1 MNKCFFMRAKKDEK
15 SYTGLIISNYDSND
29 TNPLL
34 PLLSQ
39 EFPDWSIDKIKS
51 YISLVIK
58 NKKDVAG
65 LLVAKNEAF
74 YNVGLLIYTIQQV
87 RTKTNK
93 ETNNKD
99 FENCVVIENL
109 VASSPI
115 LQKQVF
121 LLLVEEAFN
130 IAKINSCKFVEL
142 PRLDNGFQLIKDKY
156 KTKIQNVNGF
166 RTFLKISDISTN

>member
-1 MNKCFFMRAKKDEK
+1 MNKCFFMRAKDEK

-156 KTKIQNVNGF
+156 KTKIQNLNGF
-166 RTFLKISDISTN
+166 RAFLKISDISSV

>member
-1 MNKCFFMRAKKDEK
+1 MNKCFFMRAKDEK

-34 PLLSQ
+34 HLLSQ

-51 YISLVIK
+51 YIGLVIK

-87 RTKTNK
+87 RNKTNK

>member
-1 MNKCFFMRAKKDEK
+1 MNKCFFMRAKDEK

-34 PLLSQ
+34 HLLSQ
-39 EFPDWSIDKIKS
+39 EFPDWTIDKIKS
-51 YISLVIK
+51 YIGLVIK

-121 LLLVEEAFN
+121 LLMVEEAFN

-142 PRLDNGFQLIKDKY
+142 PRLDNGYQLIKDKY

-166 RTFLKISDISTN
+166 RTFLRISDISTN

>member
-1 MNKCFFMRAKKDEK
+1 MRAKDEK

-142 PRLDNGFQLIKDKY
+142 PRLDNGYQLIKDKY

-166 RTFLKISDISTN
+166 RTFLRISDISTN

>member
-1 MNKCFFMRAKKDEK
+1 MFRNAYQ
-15 SYTGLIISNYDSND
+15 SLINQQNIDLD
-29 TNPLL
+29 LL
-34 PLLSQ
+34 PNSANKYFLDGYQ
-39 EFPDWSIDKIKS
+39 CF
-51 YISLVIK
+51 IK

>member
-51 YISLVIK
+51 YIGLVIK

-121 LLLVEEAFN
+121 LLMVEEAFN

>member
-1 MNKCFFMRAKKDEK
+1 MNKCFFMRAKDEK

-34 PLLSQ
+34 HLLSQ
-39 EFPDWSIDKIKS
+39 EFPDWTIDKIKS
-51 YISLVIK
+51 YIGLVIK

-156 KTKIQNVNGF
+156 KMKIQNVNGF

>member
-1 MNKCFFMRAKKDEK
+1 MRAKDEK

-51 YISLVIK
+51 YIGLVIK

>member
-1 MNKCFFMRAKKDEK
+1 MNKCFFMRAKDEK

-34 PLLSQ
+34 HLLSQ
-39 EFPDWSIDKIKS
+39 EFPDWTIDKIKS

-121 LLLVEEAFN
+121 LLMVEEAFN
-130 IAKINSCKFVEL
+130 IAKINSCIFVEL
-142 PRLDNGFQLIKDKY
+142 PRLDNGYQLIKDKY

-166 RTFLKISDISTN
+166 RTFLRISDISSN

>member
-1 MNKCFFMRAKKDEK
+1 MRTKDDK

-142 PRLDNGFQLIKDKY
+142 PRLDNGYQLIKDKY

>member
-1 MNKCFFMRAKKDEK
+1 MTVKEEK

-29 TNPLL
+29 INPLL
-34 PLLSQ
+34 PLLSE

-51 YISLVIK
+51 YIGLVIK

-65 LLVAKNEAF
+65 ILVAKNEAY

-87 RTKTNK
+87 QTKVNK
-93 ETNNKD
+93 KTKYKD

-121 LLLVEEAFN
+121 LLMIEEVLKV
-130 IAKINSCKFVEL
+130 AKTNSCKFIEL
-142 PRLDNGFQLIKDKY
+142 PRLDNGYQLVKDKY

-166 RTFLKISDISTN
+166 RAFLRISDI

>member
-1 MNKCFFMRAKKDEK
+1 M
-15 SYTGLIISNYDSND
+15 
-29 TNPLL
+29 
-34 PLLSQ
+34 
-39 EFPDWSIDKIKS
+39 
-51 YISLVIK
+51 VIK

-87 RTKTNK
+87 RTETNK

-142 PRLDNGFQLIKDKY
+142 PRLDNGYQLIKDKY

-166 RTFLKISDISTN
+166 RTFLRISDISTN

>member
-1 MNKCFFMRAKKDEK
+1 MTVKEEK

-29 TNPLL
+29 INPLL
-34 PLLSQ
+34 PLLSE

-51 YISLVIK
+51 YIGLVIK

-65 LLVAKNEAF
+65 ILVAKNEAY

-87 RTKTNK
+87 QTKSNK
-93 ETNNKD
+93 EAKYKD

-121 LLLVEEAFN
+121 LLMIEEVLKV
-130 IAKINSCKFVEL
+130 AKTNSCKFIEL
-142 PRLDNGFQLIKDKY
+142 PRLDNGYQLVKDKY

-166 RTFLKISDISTN
+166 RAFLRISDI

>member
-1 MNKCFFMRAKKDEK
+1 MRAKDEK

-34 PLLSQ
+34 HLLSQ
-39 EFPDWSIDKIKS
+39 EFPDWTIDKIKS
-51 YISLVIK
+51 YIGLVIK

>member
-1 MNKCFFMRAKKDEK
+1 MTVKEEK

-29 TNPLL
+29 INPLL
-34 PLLSQ
+34 PLLSE

-51 YISLVIK
+51 YIGLVIK

-65 LLVAKNEAF
+65 ILVAKNEAY

-87 RTKTNK
+87 QTKVNK
-93 ETNNKD
+93 KTKYKD

-121 LLLVEEAFN
+121 LLMIEEVLKV
-130 IAKINSCKFVEL
+130 AKNNSCKFIEL
-142 PRLDNGFQLIKDKY
+142 PRLDNGYQLVKDKY

-166 RTFLKISDISTN
+166 RAFLRISDI